1 MRKLASFLL
10 VIVVAFI
17 QVATAGCHPLDTD
30 NRHVHKW
37 NKTTT
42 VAPTCTEQ
50 GYDLYTCAIC
60 GETREENYTEPLGH
74 LGDFSEDADEYFR
87 MTHCVREGCYSYVR
101 QESLHTYDDVFKYT
115 FNEGRQTAIDEMY
128 QAILAN
134 LNAAEPYDA
143 NKHANTPVNGV
154 YDHTSS
160 YYIANK
166 QNFEEALYNPYLDE
180 LEYVTEQYL
189 YAYVFYCVYKGDE
202 QWEADCDAISQNRT
216 EIVNNYYKM
225 FKLLYDT
232 QYREFFFSPEEVW
245 T

>member
-37 NKTTT
+37 NKTKT

-50 GYDLYTCAIC
+50 GYDLYTCVIC

-115 FNEGRQTAIDEMY
+115 FNEGR
-128 QAILAN
+128 
-134 LNAAEPYDA
+134 
-143 NKHANTPVNGV
+143 
-154 YDHTSS
+154 
-160 YYIANK
+160 
-166 QNFEEALYNPYLDE
+166 
-180 LEYVTEQYL
+180 
-189 YAYVFYCVYKGDE
+189 
-202 QWEADCDAISQNRT
+202 
-216 EIVNNYYKM
+216 
-225 FKLLYDT
+225 
-232 QYREFFFSPEEVW
+232 
-245 T
+245 